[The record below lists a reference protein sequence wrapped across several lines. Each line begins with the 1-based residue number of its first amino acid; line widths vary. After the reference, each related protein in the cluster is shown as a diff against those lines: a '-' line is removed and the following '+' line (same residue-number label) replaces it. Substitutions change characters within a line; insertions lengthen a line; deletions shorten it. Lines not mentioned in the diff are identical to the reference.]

1 MLRAKFKTLKEQREF
16 FLKVKK
22 KLKMGAKELSKKLG
36 LKSRGSIESY
46 TFMRT
51 APPVKIIKKL
61 ENLSGIKADYEKI
74 PGKVYRKKRG
84 FLPKDP
90 KEAENKLQKKFG
102 KDFKYLIEMIKSNF
116 TIKEIINKIR
126 EKQHSFDNSE
136 ISRCIGAYR
145 TNLLSKIV
153 EEIKPEKG
161 EIVLKGNIRK
171 DKNTLSINFNLMPLY
186 KILKHK
192 EIKIGLE
199 ISNNREKIK
208 IFPLIF
214 GRKLISSNKAIKI
227 LLTEKSG
234 LKIKSSVEIILNPK
248 EFGFSVKESIYD
260 TDAKTLFKEAI
271 KEGFIL
277 DSQRSTPANH
287 KGDLSL
293 FFNNRNIIIEITQA
307 FSYKGSYFKI
317 GQCFVQKISWPK
329 SLQYLVCKERF
340 LSKDGER
347 ALRKL
352 KVRIINTNFNKGW
365 ENKVIKEIKNGI

>member
-22 KLKMGAKELSKKLG
+22 KLKIGAKELSKRLG
-36 LKSRGSIESY
+36 LKSRGAIENY

-51 APPVKIIKKL
+51 APPVEIIKKL
-61 ENLSGIKADYEKI
+61 ENLSRIKADYEEI
-74 PGKVYRKKRG
+74 LGKVYRKKRG

-90 KEAENKLQKKFG
+90 KEAEKKLRKKFG
-102 KDFKYLIEMIKSNF
+102 KDFKYLTEMIKSNF
-116 TIKEIINKIR
+116 TIKKIINKIR

-171 DKNTLSINFNLMPLY
+171 DKNTLSINFNLMHLY
-186 KILKHK
+186 KILKQK
-192 EIKIGLE
+192 EIKVRLE
-199 ISNNREKIK
+199 ISKDRKKIR
-208 IFPLIF
+208 ISPINF
-214 GRKLISSNKAIKI
+214 GRKLIPSNKAIKI

-234 LKIKSSVEIILNPK
+234 LIIKSNIEIILDPK
-248 EFGFSVKESIYD
+248 EFGFSLTESIYD
-260 TDAKTLFKEAI
+260 VDAKSLFKEAV
-271 KEGFIL
+271 KEEFIL

-293 FFNNRNIIIEITQA
+293 FLNDRNIIIEITKA
-307 FSYKGSYFKI
+307 SSYKGSYFKI

-329 SLQYLVCKERF
+329 STQYLICKKQF
-340 LSKDGER
+340 LSKDSER
-347 ALRKL
+347 ALKKL
-352 KVRIINTNFNKGW
+352 RIRIINTNFNKGW
-365 ENKVIKEIKNGI
+365 EKKVIKEIKNGI